1 MTSADQYRVRAA
13 QFVAM
18 ARVESDPHQQREY
31 ATMAQSYFRL
41 AMLAEQ
47 NSKNDVVYETPKRA

>member
-1 MTSADQYRVRAA
+1 MTSADHYRVRAA

-18 ARVESDPHQQREY
+18 ARVESDPHRQREY

-47 NSKNDVVYETPKRA
+47 NSQDDTVYEIPKRA

>member
-1 MTSADQYRVRAA
+1 MTSADQYRVRTA

-18 ARVESDPHQQREY
+18 ARVEFNPQRQLEY
-31 ATMAQSYFRL
+31 ATMAQNYLRL

-47 NSKNDVVYETPKRA
+47 NNHNDIVYETP